1 MNKEKN
7 IRLPLKQSVKLIV
20 SYVSNRILEQFKKIS
35 IIILYLVFF
44 LTIVLKM
51 PLYESGMIAVGLVI
65 VIIGLAFFFE
75 GIMLGLMPLG
85 ESLGLK
91 LPKKAK
97 LPFILVFSFILG
109 VLATIAEPAVGAL
122 KANGIFV
129 KAWEAPLLFVML
141 NKYSFLLVAAIG
153 IGVGIAALIA
163 MLKYFFS
170 LSIKPI
176 LYVSITLLL
185 IASIFAI
192 FDKNLLYILGL
203 AWDSGGIT
211 TGPVTVPL
219 VVALGIGVSRIV
231 SKTNSGLAGFGIV
244 TLASLIPILTVLILG
259 LFLSGRAPEPS
270 PSEEFFD
277 AQNKDKIVSM
287 FENKEN
293 AEIYILK
300 NTGYDTWLS
309 YFSSKDE
316 ITSYIENLFSD
327 TSLSNKMFK
336 DKNDLTAWIKNI
348 TDGELASLITS
359 KYADI
364 IDTKN
369 DELTDKTKSMFGYI
383 IKDVLLE
390 NLKIAFFSIVP
401 LIAFLF
407 IVYVIF
413 IREKLFDLDII
424 ILGIVFSVVG
434 LALFNFGKDLGFV
447 KLGKQAGEGL
457 PVAIKKIKL
466 SEDKKV
472 FKNFDIDAIQKSV
485 KEDGTIEKFFYYK
498 EKGEYKTM
506 TFDERYY
513 DSNKK
518 IYSTDNLKGPLFG
531 ENNIIPGFVLI
542 LIFCFFMGYS
552 ATLAEPALNA
562 LAYTVEELT
571 VGTFNKNLLIQSVSV
586 GVGVGIMVGAIKILF
601 DIPLI
606 YLLIPPYILLLILTK
621 FTEEQFVSIAWD
633 SAGVTTGPVTVPLVI
648 AIGLGLSA
656 QVGVVEGFG
665 ILAAASAFPILSVL
679 STSMYISFKRKSYL
693 SDI

>member
-1 MNKEKN
+1 MNKENK

-20 SYVSNRILEQFKKIS
+20 SYISNRVLEQFKKIS

-44 LTIVLKM
+44 QTIILKM
-51 PLYESGMIAVGLVI
+51 PLYESGMIAIGLI
-65 VIIGLAFFFE
+65 IIIIGLAFFFE

-97 LPFILVFSFILG
+97 LPFILVFSFVLG

-141 NKYSFLLVAAIG
+141 NKYTFLLVTAIG
-153 IGVGIAALIA
+153 IGVGIAAFIA

-176 LYVSITLLL
+176 LYVSIILLL
-185 IASIFAI
+185 IISIFSI

-244 TLASLIPILTVLILG
+244 TLASLIPVLTVLILG
-259 LFLSGRAPEPS
+259 ASLLGKVPEPDS
-270 PSEEFFD
+270 SEKFFE

-287 FENKEN
+287 FESEED

-300 NTGYDTWLS
+300 NTNFNTWMS
-309 YFSSKDE
+309 YFGSKDE
-316 ITSYIENLFSD
+316 ITTYIENLLSD
-327 TSLSNKMFK
+327 TSLQNKIFSDKKDSNE
-336 DKNDLTAWIKNI
+336 WIKSI
-348 TDGELASLITS
+348 SDAELALFLTT
-359 KYADI
+359 KYPEVFDI
-364 IDTKN
+364 KN
-369 DELTDKTKSMFGYI
+369 DELLDKTESMFGYI
-383 IKDVLLE
+383 IKGVLLE
-390 NLKIAFFSIVP
+390 NLKVALLSIAP

-407 IVYVIF
+407 IVYFIF

-424 ILGIVFSVVG
+424 ILGIVFSIVG
-434 LALFNFGKDLGFV
+434 LTLFNFGKDLGFV
-447 KLGKQAGEGL
+447 KLGKQTGEGL

-466 SEDKKV
+466 SENKKI
-472 FKNFDIDAIQKSV
+472 FKNLDIDAIQKSI

-498 EKGEYKTM
+498 ENDKYKTT
-506 TFDERYY
+506 TFDEKYY
-513 DSNKK
+513 DSEKK
-518 IYSTDNLKGPLFG
+518 IYAIDDTKGPLFG
-531 ENNIIPGFVLI
+531 ENNIIPGFIII

-648 AIGLGLSA
+648 AIGLGLSS

-679 STSMYISFKRKSYL
+679 STSMYLSFKRKSYL

>member
-1 MNKEKN
+1 MNKENK

-20 SYVSNRILEQFKKIS
+20 SYISNRVLEQFKKIS

-44 LTIVLKM
+44 QTIILKM
-51 PLYESGMIAVGLVI
+51 PLYESGMIALGLVI
-65 VIIGLAFFFE
+65 IIIGLAFFFE

-97 LPFILVFSFILG
+97 LPFILVFSFVLG

-141 NKYSFLLVAAIG
+141 NKYTFLLVTAIG
-153 IGVGIAALIA
+153 IGVGIAAFIA

-176 LYVSITLLL
+176 LYVSIILLL
-185 IASIFAI
+185 IISIFSI

-244 TLASLIPILTVLILG
+244 TLASLIPVLTVLILG
-259 LFLSGRAPEPS
+259 ASLLGKVPEPDS
-270 PSEEFFD
+270 SEKFFD
-277 AQNKDKIVSM
+277 GQKKDKIVSM
-287 FENKEN
+287 FESEED

-300 NTGYDTWLS
+300 NTSFNTWMS
-309 YFSSKDE
+309 YFGSKDE
-316 ITSYIENLFSD
+316 ITTYIENLLSD
-327 TSLSNKMFK
+327 TSLQNKIFSDKK
-336 DKNDLTAWIKNI
+336 DFNEWIKSI
-348 TDGELASLITS
+348 SDAELALFLTQ
-359 KYADI
+359 KYPEVFDI
-364 IDTKN
+364 KN
-369 DELTDKTKSMFGYI
+369 DELLDKTESMFGYI
-383 IKDVLLE
+383 IKGVLLE
-390 NLKIAFFSIVP
+390 NLKVALLSIAP

-407 IVYVIF
+407 IVYFIF

-424 ILGIVFSVVG
+424 ILGIVFSIVG
-434 LALFNFGKDLGFV
+434 LTLFNFGKDLGFV
-447 KLGKQAGEGL
+447 KLGKQTGEGL
-457 PVAIKKIKL
+457 PVAIKRIKL
-466 SEDKKV
+466 SDEKKV
-472 FKNFDIDAIQKSV
+472 FKNLDMDAIQKSV
-485 KEDGTIEKFFYYK
+485 KEDGAIEKFFYYK
-498 EKGEYKTM
+498 ENGKYKTI
-506 TFDERYY
+506 TFDEKYY
-513 DSNKK
+513 DSEKK
-518 IYSTDNLKGPLFG
+518 IYAIDDTKGPLFG
-531 ENNIIPGFVLI
+531 ENNIIPGFIII

-648 AIGLGLSA
+648 AIGLGLSS

-679 STSMYISFKRKSYL
+679 STSMYLSFKRKSYL

>member
-1 MNKEKN
+1 MNKENK

-20 SYVSNRILEQFKKIS
+20 SYISNRVLEQFKKIS

-44 LTIVLKM
+44 QTIILKM
-51 PLYESGMIAVGLVI
+51 PLYESGMIALGLVI
-65 VIIGLAFFFE
+65 IIIGLAFFFE

-97 LPFILVFSFILG
+97 LPFILVFSFVLG

-141 NKYSFLLVAAIG
+141 NKYTFLLVTAIG
-153 IGVGIAALIA
+153 IGVGIAAFIA

-176 LYVSITLLL
+176 LYVSIILLL
-185 IASIFAI
+185 IISIFSI

-244 TLASLIPILTVLILG
+244 TLASLIPVLTVLILG
-259 LFLSGRAPEPS
+259 ASLLGKVPEPDS
-270 PSEEFFD
+270 SEKFFE

-287 FENKEN
+287 FESEED

-300 NTGYDTWLS
+300 NTNFNTWMS
-309 YFSSKDE
+309 YFGSKDE
-316 ITSYIENLFSD
+316 ITTYIENLLSD
-327 TSLSNKMFK
+327 TSLQNKIFSDKK
-336 DKNDLTAWIKNI
+336 DFNEWIKSI
-348 TDGELASLITS
+348 SDAELALFLTT
-359 KYADI
+359 KYPEVFDI
-364 IDTKN
+364 KN
-369 DELTDKTKSMFGYI
+369 DELLDKTESMFGYI
-383 IKDVLLE
+383 IKGVLLE
-390 NLKIAFFSIVP
+390 NLKVALLSIAP

-407 IVYVIF
+407 IVYFIF

-424 ILGIVFSVVG
+424 ILGIVFSIVG
-434 LALFNFGKDLGFV
+434 LTLFNFGKDLGFV
-447 KLGKQAGEGL
+447 KLGKQTGEGL
-457 PVAIKKIKL
+457 PVAIKRIKL
-466 SEDKKV
+466 SDEKKV
-472 FKNFDIDAIQKSV
+472 FKNLDMDAIQKSV

-498 EKGEYKTM
+498 ENGKYKTI
-506 TFDERYY
+506 TFDEKYY
-513 DSNKK
+513 DSEKK
-518 IYSTDNLKGPLFG
+518 IYAIDDTKGPLFG
-531 ENNIIPGFVLI
+531 ENNIIPGFIII

-648 AIGLGLSA
+648 AIGLGLSS

>member
-1 MNKEKN
+1 MNKENK

-20 SYVSNRILEQFKKIS
+20 SYISNRVLEQFKKIS

-44 LTIVLKM
+44 QTIILKM
-51 PLYESGMIAVGLVI
+51 PLYESGMIALGLVI
-65 VIIGLAFFFE
+65 IIIGLAFFFE

-97 LPFILVFSFILG
+97 LPFILVFSFVLG

-141 NKYSFLLVAAIG
+141 NKYTFLLVTAIG
-153 IGVGIAALIA
+153 IGVGIAAFIA

-176 LYVSITLLL
+176 LYVSIILLL
-185 IASIFAI
+185 IISIFSI

-244 TLASLIPILTVLILG
+244 TLASLIPVLTVLILG
-259 LFLSGRAPEPS
+259 ASLLGKVPEPDS
-270 PSEEFFD
+270 SEKFFE

-287 FENKEN
+287 FESEED

-300 NTGYDTWLS
+300 NTNFNTWMS
-309 YFSSKDE
+309 YFGSKDE
-316 ITSYIENLFSD
+316 ITTYIENLLSD
-327 TSLSNKMFK
+327 TSLQNKIFSDKK
-336 DKNDLTAWIKNI
+336 DFNEWIKSI
-348 TDGELASLITS
+348 SDAELALFLTT
-359 KYADI
+359 KYPEVFDI
-364 IDTKN
+364 KN
-369 DELTDKTKSMFGYI
+369 DELLDKTESMFGYI
-383 IKDVLLE
+383 IKGVLLE
-390 NLKIAFFSIVP
+390 NLKVALLSIAP

-407 IVYVIF
+407 IVYFIF

-424 ILGIVFSVVG
+424 ILGIVFSIVG
-434 LALFNFGKDLGFV
+434 LTLFNFGKDLGFV
-447 KLGKQAGEGL
+447 KLGKQTGEGL
-457 PVAIKKIKL
+457 PVAIKRIKL
-466 SEDKKV
+466 SDKKKV
-472 FKNFDIDAIQKSV
+472 FKNLDMDAIQKSV

-498 EKGEYKTM
+498 ENGKYKTI
-506 TFDERYY
+506 TFDEKYY
-513 DSNKK
+513 DSEKK
-518 IYSTDNLKGPLFG
+518 IYAIDDTKGPLFG
-531 ENNIIPGFVLI
+531 ENNIIPGFIII

-648 AIGLGLSA
+648 AIGLGLSS